1 MLDSKL
7 LDYIILALIFAI
19 AINMFWQVFGSP
31 CKSVKESMST
41 TNSEPTVVKQTP
53 FQQVVPLETPLIGAP
68 IDDTSST
75 PHIFLQNT
83 PVAEQPPVAFEQKVQ
98 QKSEEAVNKIVQL
111 QEQNKIVNKMCPL
124 KGTPHEND
132 RYIREFVLEGK
143 YNCVDNQEKKNFTRA
158 EIVDYQNNMLDFN
171 DKINGSSSSGVDVVD
186 KLNELYTGGN
196 TSMTGCQ
203 GQTIASVYNGL
214 TQSIIDKKKKCV
226 NPNCLLPPKIDNGTK
241 TALYSDS
248 AQFGKYLKHGLMYED
263 DNVNNGSKF
272 YNEIEATDSEFEPN
286 LMWE

>member
-19 AINMFWQVFGSP
+19 AINMFLQVFGDP
-31 CKSVKESMST
+31 CKSGKESMSA
-41 TNSEPTVVKQTP
+41 TNAGQPVVKESP
-53 FQQVVPLETPLIGAP
+53 FKQVVPLETLLIGAP

-75 PHIFLQNT
+75 PYKFLPKV
-83 PVAEQPPVAFEQKVQ
+83 PVTNDQPVEFEQKVQ

-111 QEQNKIVNKMCPL
+111 QEQNKIANKLCPL
-124 KGTPHEND
+124 KGTPYEND

-143 YNCVDNQEKKNFTRA
+143 YNCVDNPEKNNFTRA
-158 EIVDYQNNMLDFN
+158 EIIDYQNNMLDFN
-171 DKINGSSSSGVDVVD
+171 DKINGSSSNGVDVVD
-186 KLNELYTGGN
+186 KLNELYTGRN
-196 TSMTGCQ
+196 TSTTGYQ

-272 YNEIEATDSEFEPN
+272 YNGIEATDSEFEPN